1 MVRRVS
7 SGNRRPA
14 RSAKGQGLV
23 EFAFVSFLLFAL
35 LLGIIEMGRFMF
47 TYSVVSNAAQ
57 EGSRYGIVRPRDVY
71 NVSAA
76 ATARAQGTSVPTQ
89 IVVANGNCN
98 VIDKAREKALGIP
111 ANEMQVS
118 VWYDNGNGTPIRPN
132 ATPTTQRIIDKGN
145 RIVVETSYKFFFIVP
160 LVSQF
165 APNGV
170 DVKMR
175 SARTML
181 GDGEGTIARCA
192 VNLTPV
198 PQPTSTAAPTA
209 SPTEINPTIPPPPPP
224 DPTSPPQPTS
234 PPVGT
239 GTVAPT
245 GTPRPV
251 LRLDVINVIAI
262 KKVGNNKPL
271 GIQAAITNNQGPYS
285 SANVRA
291 DVYRNGTIPPG
302 PGEIPWV
309 SNVPLASVGAGL
321 YRSCP
326 VGNYTRGD
334 QIVVNI
340 YATAPNH
347 TPAQLLGTEATEAQI
362 TFCR

>member
-1 MVRRVS
+1 MVKRVS

-14 RSAKGQGLV
+14 QSAKGQSLV

-71 NVSAA
+71 GPTAA
-76 ATARAQGTSVPTQ
+76 AVARASGTPVPTQ
-89 IVVANGNCN
+89 LVVPNGNCN
-98 VIDKAREKALGIP
+98 VIDKTREKALGIP

-118 VWYDNGNGTPIRPN
+118 VWYDDGDGTPIVPN

-160 LVSQF
+160 FIGQF
-165 APNGV
+165 VPNGV

-181 GDGEGTIARCA
+181 GDGAGTIAGCT
-192 VNLTPV
+192 VNLTPA
-198 PQPTSTAAPTA
+198 PQPTSTAVPTA
-209 SPTEINPTIPPPPPP
+209 TPTEIVPTIPPPPPP
-224 DPTSPPQPTS
+224 EPTSP

-239 GTVAPT
+239 GTPS
-245 GTPRPV
+245 PR
-251 LRLDVINVIAI
+251 LRLDITNVIAI
-262 KKVGNNKPL
+262 KKYGNSKPL
-271 GIQAAITNNQGPYS
+271 GIQVAVTNNLGPYS
-285 SANVRA
+285 SANVTA

-309 SNVPLASVGAGL
+309 RGVPLASQGGGV

-326 VGNYTRGD
+326 VGSYTRGD
-334 QIVVNI
+334 TIVVNI
-340 YATAPNH
+340 FATAPGH
-347 TPAQLLGTEATEAQI
+347 DPAQLIGTEATEAPV